1 MPEVFLMGMVRRI
14 LGYATIGAA
23 KETAR
28 RAWKSESLVDSA
40 VFAAQ
45 TGMLAEAAKNL
56 LGPEAEKLLP
66 ERPVKEKTEG

>member
-1 MPEVFLMGMVRRI
+1 MLEVFIMGMVRRI
-14 LGYATIGAA
+14 LGYATIGVA

-45 TGMLAEAAKNL
+45 TGMLAEAANNL
-56 LGPEAEKLLP
+56 LGPEIGEVLPKVPEGNDEK
-66 ERPVKEKTEG
+66 

>member
-1 MPEVFLMGMVRRI
+1 V
-14 LGYATIGAA
+14 A

-45 TGMLAEAAKNL
+45 TGMLAEAASNL
-56 LGPEAEKLLP
+56 LGPEIGEVLPKVPEDNDEK
-66 ERPVKEKTEG
+66 